1 MLHPLIIEDESLI
14 AMSIEAILRDC
25 GFTSFSLAK
34 SSEEA
39 ITAAQPRC
47 PDLITADVQLRPGCG
62 IESVNAIC
70 SGPPI
75 PTIFV
80 IGSPSEVVSRMP
92 QHLMVVKPFSDQAV
106 MRARQIGSCTLSKA
120 KLMPSALKSVPVTS
134 TALGMALIASSN
146 APLLLLAE
154 DLTVIAAS
162 SSFCCEFGID
172 PATVEGTKLANLGA
186 GEWDV
191 PQLNSLLEA
200 TLGGAAAIDAY
211 EMDLVREGEDSSC
224 LLLNAHKLDYGDE
237 ENPRIVLAVT
247 DITSARLA
255 EKLKDDLLQR
265 NQILLQEL
273 QHRVANS
280 LQIIASVLMQ
290 SARRVQS
297 EETRTHL
304 HNAHHRVMSIATLQK
319 QLAIRSTD
327 KVELRKYLKE
337 LCASIGASMIDDPD
351 RVSLV
356 SKADDTVTTANV
368 SVSLG
373 LIVTELVINSL
384 KHAFPGRNQ
393 KGKINVGYL
402 TNDGGWTLTVEDDGS
417 GMSVEDDAKP
427 GLGTGIV
434 EALARQLDA
443 TVKVTDRHPGTKV
456 SVVRA
461 P

>member
-1 MLHPLIIEDESLI
+1 
-14 AMSIEAILRDC
+14 
-25 GFTSFSLAK
+25 
-34 SSEEA
+34 
-39 ITAAQPRC
+39 
-47 PDLITADVQLRPGCG
+47 
-62 IESVNAIC
+62 
-70 SGPPI
+70 
-75 PTIFV
+75 
-80 IGSPSEVVSRMP
+80 
-92 QHLMVVKPFSDQAV
+92 
-106 MRARQIGSCTLSKA
+106 
-120 KLMPSALKSVPVTS
+120 
-134 TALGMALIASSN
+134 MALIASSN